1 MKTFPS
7 ARLLAAPALL
17 AGLLAACTSGAG
29 VPVSTPA
36 GQPPPSLPASVSASL
51 PVPSASAKST
61 HETIALKVYFE
72 MHDPRGI
79 ESLVPVH
86 RSIPWTEDV
95 AAGAMRALLAGPT
108 AEERSGHPGR
118 HGQLAPLSTA
128 LPGAT
133 RLLGI
138 DIQNRIATV
147 DLSGAF
153 SSGDQVATVHRQA
166 QVVYTLT
173 QFPSV
178 DGVKFRVDGA
188 PMSAIEG
195 HEGTAITGPATR
207 RFYFDQRRSV
217 FVDEPAWGA
226 PVGDSFLVTGETT
239 SDSEIRVA
247 VVDGATGRIIAEQR
261 VRASC
266 HPCIAPDAW
275 GPFEA
280 RLSMPAGTRPADLR
294 LRITEPPSSEGG
306 SPMVVDYLLG
316 TPGPE
321 PTADLVPF
329 DCAAASL
336 PATVD
341 RAQIAD
347 VRVGSHGSGPS
358 GYDRIVFEFQGPGIP
373 EVMLGA
379 GTPPFRRDPSDLPL
393 PVEGSSFLVLALRG
407 ATAVTPEG
415 TITYGGP
422 ISFAPGFAALTEL
435 KEAGD
440 FEAVS
445 SWVAGLTGPSC
456 HRLLVLENP
465 TRLVIDLQHP
475 APAGSV
481 TP

>member
-29 VPVSTPA
+29 VPFATPTS
-36 GQPPPSLPASVSASL
+36 QPPPSLPAP
-51 PVPSASAKST
+51 PVPSSSAQPT
-61 HETIALKVYFE
+61 DATIALKVYFL

-86 RSIPWTEDV
+86 RSVPRTEKV
-95 AAGAMRALLAGPT
+95 AAAAMWALLAGPT
-108 AEERSGHPGR
+108 AEEQSGNYPGR

-153 SSGDQVATVHRQA
+153 SSGDPVVTVHRQA

-173 QFPSV
+173 QFPTV

-217 FVDEPAWGA
+217 FVVEPAWGD
-226 PVGDSFLVTGETT
+226 PVGDSVRVTGETT
-239 SDSEIRVA
+239 RDSAIRVA
-247 VVDGATGRIIAEQR
+247 VVDGATGRIIAEKR

-266 HPCIAPDAW
+266 PPCIAPDAW

-280 RLSMPAGTRPADLR
+280 RLSMPTGTRPAELR
-294 LRITEPPSSEGG
+294 LRIWEPPSSKGG
-306 SPMVVDYLLG
+306 STTVVDYPLG
-316 TPGPE
+316 SPAPE

-341 RAQIAD
+341 RAQITD
-347 VRVGSHGSGPS
+347 VRVGSHGSSPS
-358 GYDRIVFEFQGPGIP
+358 GYDRIVFEFQGAGIP
-373 EVMLGA
+373 EVMLRA
-379 GTPPFRRDPSDLPL
+379 GTPPFSRDPSDLPL
-393 PVEGSSFLVLALRG
+393 PVQGSAFLVLVLRG
-407 ATAVTPEG
+407 ATAFTPEG

-422 ISFAPGFAALTEL
+422 TSFALGFAALTEF

-445 SWVAGLTGPSC
+445 SWVAGLNGPSC